1 MQRNLQLPQ
10 QQKESFHLKRCH
22 LILAKWQKLCS
33 SVFLHLTHAT
43 HFILICDSLL
53 SKNQLNQSKCWTV
66 NTATPEKTAAASDA
80 SSRTAIQRSSC
91 IFSQIHTKKIKKITA
106 ALDKLLLVLMQ
117 AAKHLVTD
125 SHRNPSAG
133 IYSYSHKIFT
143 AKCCCLSIIL
153 QAAEEPVR
161 WGKAKFAGFTDITK
175 MTRITRIA
183 SFTVS
188 L

>member
-1 MQRNLQLPQ
+1 
-10 QQKESFHLKRCH
+10 
-22 LILAKWQKLCS
+22 
-33 SVFLHLTHAT
+33 
-43 HFILICDSLL
+43 
-53 SKNQLNQSKCWTV
+53 
-66 NTATPEKTAAASDA
+66 
-80 SSRTAIQRSSC
+80 
-91 IFSQIHTKKIKKITA
+91 
-106 ALDKLLLVLMQ
+106 MQ

-183 SFTVS
+183 SFASFTLVTRILELPDAAQQVLTTCWGVS
-188 L
+188 AEAVEQPVGVGKAQPDIHFHLNMSGGLAYF